1 MYVERHLEPGSLEP
15 LELGMSEPYNEH
27 TYISCRVHVADI
39 SEESVDHLAALSKT
53 FESSV
58 LYGPPVIL
66 S

>member
-39 SEESVDHLAALSKT
+39 SEESVDHFAALSKT
-53 FESSV
+53 LEPGV
-58 LYGPPVIL
+58 LYGPPGML